1 MRLVWSDEAKASM
14 RQVAKYINKKFGKK
28 YRNQFIQRVHDAE
41 QYIKTNPFS
50 PKEDPLFEGRKKV
63 YRSVLINNLSKLVYL
78 VDDDEIRI
86 SAFRDGRTDAD
97 NQAKQIKD

>member
-1 MRLVWSDEAKASM
+1 V
-14 RQVAKYINKKFGKK
+14 
-28 YRNQFIQRVHDAE
+28 
-41 QYIKTNPFS
+41 
-50 PKEDPLFEGRKKV
+50 DPLFEGRKGV

-86 SAFRDGRTDAD
+86 SAFWDGRTDAD